1 LPAAIRPTGHRGQPG
16 QAGPQLDKEGARG
29 ARLGG
34 DVLTPNMS
42 GTRLSCITQHIC
54 IVLAR
59 KLPAMQLPWTSG
71 ITEDNPSYA
80 PALC

>member
-1 LPAAIRPTGHRGQPG
+1 MIHRIGS
-16 QAGPQLDKEGARG
+16 GPNRVCE
-29 ARLGG
+29 
-34 DVLTPNMS
+34 S
-42 GTRLSCITQHIC
+42 QHIC